1 MQKNYNKKGCRFIG
15 GPCLQKN
22 MKSKIFFIVLGVLAV
37 VGIGFIIYPDIADY
51 INSKNNE
58 TVISNYNTNTQT
70 MSDEE
75 INNELA
81 KAQNF
86 NELLAKSALNDEEKD
101 EYNAAM
107 SEYENIL
114 NYDDIMCTIEIQ
126 KINVDLPVYHDSTN
140 REEKLKKGCVHLA
153 NTSLPIGGASTH
165 AVISAHSGYPEQVFF
180 DELDKLQIGDTFK
193 INVLNKT
200 LTYKVCEINI
210 VDPDDSSKLEIEN
223 GKDYVT
229 LVTCYPYSINTH
241 RLCVRGERVEDTITD
256 TATADEVI
264 SNKSNRVY
272 TWWDLVYFSA
282 LLCFLMFVI
291 YVFRGS
297 PFYPFKA
304 IKEWTIAKIK
314 WIRRLLKQK

>member
-1 MQKNYNKKGCRFIG
+1 
-15 GPCLQKN
+15 
-22 MKSKIFFIVLGVLAV
+22 MKTKIFFISLCVLAT
-37 VGIGFIIYPDIADY
+37 VGIGFLIYPNIADY
-51 INSKNNE
+51 INSKSNE
-58 TVISNYNTNTQT
+58 TVIKNYSESTQT
-70 MSDEE
+70 MSDDE
-75 INNELA
+75 IDNELA
-81 KAQNF
+81 KARNF
-86 NELLAKSALNDEEKD
+86 NELLAKSALNNEEKD

-114 NYDDIMCTIEIQ
+114 NYDDIMCTIEIP
-126 KINVDLPVYHDSTN
+126 KINVDLPVYHDSTD
-140 REEKLKKGCVHLA
+140 REEKLKNGCVHLA

-264 SNKSNRVY
+264 SNDNHN
-272 TWWDLVYFSA
+272 DLTLVFIILGIS
-282 LLCFLMFVI
+282 LLVVLIIC
-291 YVFRGS
+291 
-297 PFYPFKA
+297 
-304 IKEWTIAKIK
+304 IKRTVCK
-314 WIRRLLKQK
+314 RR

>member
-1 MQKNYNKKGCRFIG
+1 
-15 GPCLQKN
+15 
-22 MKSKIFFIVLGVLAV
+22 MKTKIFFISLCVLAT
-37 VGIGFIIYPDIADY
+37 VGIGFLIYPNIADY
-51 INSKNNE
+51 INSKSNE
-58 TVISNYNTNTQT
+58 TVIKNYSESTQT
-70 MSDEE
+70 MSDDE
-75 INNELA
+75 IDNELA

-114 NYDDIMCTIEIQ
+114 NYDDIMCTIEIP
-126 KINVDLPVYHDSTN
+126 KINVDLPVYHDSTD

-153 NTSLPIGGASTH
+153 NTSLPIGGTSTH
-165 AVISAHSGYPEQVFF
+165 TVISAHSGYPEQVFF
-180 DELDKLQIGDTFK
+180 DELDELEIGDTFK

-241 RLCVRGERVEDTITD
+241 RLCVRGERVEDTVTD

-264 SNKSNRVY
+264 SNDNHNGL
-272 TWWDLVYFSA
+272 TLVFIILGIS
-282 LLCFLMFVI
+282 LLVVLIIC
-291 YVFRGS
+291 
-297 PFYPFKA
+297 
-304 IKEWTIAKIK
+304 IKRTVCK
-314 WIRRLLKQK
+314 RR

>member
-1 MQKNYNKKGCRFIG
+1 MALDYKKI
-15 GPCLQKN
+15 
-22 MKSKIFFIVLGVLAV
+22 MKSKIFFIVLGVFAV
-37 VGIGFIIYPDIADY
+37 VGIGFIVYPDIADY

-58 TVISNYNTNTQT
+58 TVISNYNTSTQT

-75 INNELA
+75 INSELA

-86 NELLAKSALNDEEKD
+86 NELLAKSALNDEEKN

-114 NYDDIMCTIEIQ
+114 NYDDIMCTIEIP

-140 REEKLKKGCVHLA
+140 REEKLKNGCVHLA

-180 DELDKLQIGDTFK
+180 DELDKLEIGDTFK

-264 SNKSNRVY
+264 SNDNHN
-272 TWWDLVYFSA
+272 DLTLVFIILGIS
-282 LLCFLMFVI
+282 LLVVLIIC
-291 YVFRGS
+291 
-297 PFYPFKA
+297 
-304 IKEWTIAKIK
+304 IKRTVCK
-314 WIRRLLKQK
+314 RR

>member
-1 MQKNYNKKGCRFIG
+1 
-15 GPCLQKN
+15 
-22 MKSKIFFIVLGVLAV
+22 MKTKIFFISLCILAA
-37 VGIGFIIYPDIADY
+37 VGIGFIVYPNIADY
-51 INSKNNE
+51 INSKSNE
-58 TVISNYNTNTQT
+58 TVIKNYSESTQT
-70 MSDEE
+70 MSDDE
-75 INNELA
+75 IDNELA

-114 NYDDIMCTIEIQ
+114 NYDDIMCTIEIP

-180 DELDKLQIGDTFK
+180 DELDKLEIGDTFT

-264 SNKSNRVY
+264 SNDNHN
-272 TWWDLVYFSA
+272 DLTLVFIILGIS
-282 LLCFLMFVI
+282 LLVVLIIC
-291 YVFRGS
+291 
-297 PFYPFKA
+297 
-304 IKEWTIAKIK
+304 IKRTVCK
-314 WIRRLLKQK
+314 RR

>member
-1 MQKNYNKKGCRFIG
+1 
-15 GPCLQKN
+15 
-22 MKSKIFFIVLGVLAV
+22 MKTKIFFISLCVLAA
-37 VGIGFIIYPDIADY
+37 VGIGFIVYPNIADY

-58 TVISNYNTNTQT
+58 NVILNYNTSTQT
-70 MSDEE
+70 MSDYE
-75 INNELA
+75 IDNELA

-114 NYDDIMCTIEIQ
+114 NYDDIMCTIEIP

-140 REEKLKKGCVHLA
+140 REEKLKNGCVHLA

-264 SNKSNRVY
+264 SNDNHN
-272 TWWDLVYFSA
+272 DLTLVFIILGIS
-282 LLCFLMFVI
+282 LLVVLIIC
-291 YVFRGS
+291 
-297 PFYPFKA
+297 
-304 IKEWTIAKIK
+304 IKRTVCK
-314 WIRRLLKQK
+314 RR

>member
-1 MQKNYNKKGCRFIG
+1 
-15 GPCLQKN
+15 
-22 MKSKIFFIVLGVLAV
+22 MKTKIFFISLCVLAA
-37 VGIGFIIYPDIADY
+37 VGIGFLIYPNIADY
-51 INSKNNE
+51 INSKSNE
-58 TVISNYNTNTQT
+58 TVIKNYSESTQT
-70 MSDEE
+70 MSDDE
-75 INNELA
+75 IDNELA

-114 NYDDIMCTIEIQ
+114 NYDDIMCTIEIP
-126 KINVDLPVYHDSTN
+126 KINVDLPVYHDSTD

-180 DELDKLQIGDTFK
+180 DELDKLEIGDTFK

-264 SNKSNRVY
+264 SNDNHN
-272 TWWDLVYFSA
+272 DLTLVFIILGIS
-282 LLCFLMFVI
+282 LLVVLIIC
-291 YVFRGS
+291 
-297 PFYPFKA
+297 
-304 IKEWTIAKIK
+304 IKRTVCK
-314 WIRRLLKQK
+314 RR

>member
-1 MQKNYNKKGCRFIG
+1 MALAHEKI
-15 GPCLQKN
+15 
-22 MKSKIFFIVLGVLAV
+22 MKTKIFFISLCVLAA
-37 VGIGFIIYPDIADY
+37 VGIGFLIYPNIADY

-58 TVISNYNTNTQT
+58 TVISNYNTSTQT

-75 INNELA
+75 INSELA

-114 NYDDIMCTIEIQ
+114 NYDDIMCTIEIP

-140 REEKLKKGCVHLA
+140 REEKLKNGCVHLA

-264 SNKSNRVY
+264 SNDNHN
-272 TWWDLVYFSA
+272 DLTLVFIILVIS
-282 LLCFLMFVI
+282 LLVVLIIC
-291 YVFRGS
+291 
-297 PFYPFKA
+297 
-304 IKEWTIAKIK
+304 IKRTVCK
-314 WIRRLLKQK
+314 RR

>member
-1 MQKNYNKKGCRFIG
+1 MALAYK
-15 GPCLQKN
+15 KN

-37 VGIGFIIYPDIADY
+37 VGIGFIVYPDIADY

-58 TVISNYNTNTQT
+58 TVISNYNTSTQT

-75 INNELA
+75 INSELA
-81 KAQNF
+81 KTQNF

-114 NYDDIMCTIEIQ
+114 NYDDIMCTIEIP
-126 KINVDLPVYHDSTN
+126 KINVDLPVYHDSTD

-264 SNKSNRVY
+264 SNDNHN
-272 TWWDLVYFSA
+272 DLTLVFIILGIS
-282 LLCFLMFVI
+282 LLVVLIIC
-291 YVFRGS
+291 
-297 PFYPFKA
+297 
-304 IKEWTIAKIK
+304 IKRTVCK
-314 WIRRLLKQK
+314 RR

>member
-1 MQKNYNKKGCRFIG
+1 
-15 GPCLQKN
+15 
-22 MKSKIFFIVLGVLAV
+22 MKTKIFFISLCVLAA
-37 VGIGFIIYPDIADY
+37 VGIGFIVYPNIADY

-58 TVISNYNTNTQT
+58 TVISNYNTSTQT

-114 NYDDIMCTIEIQ
+114 NYDDIMCTIEIP
-126 KINVDLPVYHDSTN
+126 KINVDLPVYHDSTD

-153 NTSLPIGGASTH
+153 NTSLPVGGASTH

-264 SNKSNRVY
+264 SNDNHN
-272 TWWDLVYFSA
+272 DLTLVFIILGIS
-282 LLCFLMFVI
+282 LLVVLIIC
-291 YVFRGS
+291 
-297 PFYPFKA
+297 
-304 IKEWTIAKIK
+304 IKRTVCK
-314 WIRRLLKQK
+314 RR

>member
-1 MQKNYNKKGCRFIG
+1 
-15 GPCLQKN
+15 
-22 MKSKIFFIVLGVLAV
+22 MKTKIFFISLCVLAA
-37 VGIGFIIYPDIADY
+37 VGIGFLIYPNIADY

-58 TVISNYNTNTQT
+58 TVIKNYSESTQT
-70 MSDEE
+70 MSDDE
-75 INNELA
+75 IDNELA

-107 SEYENIL
+107 SEYESIL
-114 NYDDIMCTIEIQ
+114 NYDDIMCTIEIL
-126 KINVDLPVYHDSTN
+126 KINVDLPVYHDSTD
-140 REEKLKKGCVHLA
+140 REEKLKNGCVHLA
-153 NTSLPIGGASTH
+153 NTSLPVGGVSTH
-165 AVISAHSGYPEQVFF
+165 AVISAHSGYPVQVFF

-264 SNKSNRVY
+264 SNDNHN
-272 TWWDLVYFSA
+272 DLTLVFIILGIS
-282 LLCFLMFVI
+282 LLVVLIIC
-291 YVFRGS
+291 
-297 PFYPFKA
+297 
-304 IKEWTIAKIK
+304 IKRTVCK
-314 WIRRLLKQK
+314 RR

>member
-1 MQKNYNKKGCRFIG
+1 
-15 GPCLQKN
+15 
-22 MKSKIFFIVLGVLAV
+22 MKTKIFFISLCVLAT
-37 VGIGFIIYPDIADY
+37 VGIGFLIYPNIADY
-51 INSKNNE
+51 INSKSNE
-58 TVISNYNTNTQT
+58 TVIKNYSISTQT
-70 MSDEE
+70 MSDDE
-75 INNELA
+75 IDNELA

-101 EYNAAM
+101 EYNSAM

-114 NYDDIMCTIEIQ
+114 NYDDIMCTIEIP
-126 KINVDLPVYHDSTN
+126 KINVDLPVYHDSTD

-180 DELDKLQIGDTFK
+180 DELDKLEIGDTFK

-264 SNKSNRVY
+264 SNDNHN
-272 TWWDLVYFSA
+272 DLTLVFIILGIS
-282 LLCFLMFVI
+282 LLVVLIIC
-291 YVFRGS
+291 
-297 PFYPFKA
+297 
-304 IKEWTIAKIK
+304 IKRTVCK
-314 WIRRLLKQK
+314 RR

>member
-1 MQKNYNKKGCRFIG
+1 MALAHKKI
-15 GPCLQKN
+15 
-22 MKSKIFFIVLGVLAV
+22 MKTKIFFISLCVLAA
-37 VGIGFIIYPDIADY
+37 VGIGFLIYPNIADY

-58 TVISNYNTNTQT
+58 TVISNYNTSTQT

-75 INNELA
+75 INSELA

-114 NYDDIMCTIEIQ
+114 NYDDIMCTIEIP

-140 REEKLKKGCVHLA
+140 REEKLKNGCVHLA

-180 DELDKLQIGDTFK
+180 DELDKLQIRDTFK

-264 SNKSNRVY
+264 SNDNHN
-272 TWWDLVYFSA
+272 DLTLVFIILGIS
-282 LLCFLMFVI
+282 LLVVLIIC
-291 YVFRGS
+291 
-297 PFYPFKA
+297 
-304 IKEWTIAKIK
+304 IKRTVCK
-314 WIRRLLKQK
+314 RR

>member
-1 MQKNYNKKGCRFIG
+1 
-15 GPCLQKN
+15 
-22 MKSKIFFIVLGVLAV
+22 MKTKIFFISLCVLAA
-37 VGIGFIIYPDIADY
+37 VGIGFLIYPNIADY
-51 INSKNNE
+51 INSKSNE
-58 TVISNYNTNTQT
+58 TVIKNYSESTQT

-114 NYDDIMCTIEIQ
+114 NYDDIMCTIEIP

-210 VDPDDSSKLEIEN
+210 VDPDDDSSKLEIEN

-264 SNKSNRVY
+264 SNDNHN
-272 TWWDLVYFSA
+272 DLTLVFIILGIS
-282 LLCFLMFVI
+282 LLVVLIIC
-291 YVFRGS
+291 
-297 PFYPFKA
+297 
-304 IKEWTIAKIK
+304 IKRTVCK
-314 WIRRLLKQK
+314 RR

>member
-1 MQKNYNKKGCRFIG
+1 
-15 GPCLQKN
+15 
-22 MKSKIFFIVLGVLAV
+22 MKTKIFFISLCVFAA
-37 VGIGFIIYPDIADY
+37 VGIGFLIYPNVADY

-58 TVISNYNTNTQT
+58 NVILNYNTSTQT

-75 INNELA
+75 IDNELT

-114 NYDDIMCTIEIQ
+114 NYDDIMCTIEIP
-126 KINVDLPVYHDSTN
+126 KINVDLPMYHDSTN
-140 REEKLKKGCVHLA
+140 REEKLKKGCVHLQ
-153 NTSLPIGGASTH
+153 NTSLPVGGASTH

-180 DELDKLQIGDTFK
+180 DELDKLLIGDTFK

-210 VDPDDSSKLEIEN
+210 VDPNDSSKLEIED

-264 SNKSNRVY
+264 SKDNHK
-272 TWWDLVYFSA
+272 DLTLVFIVLGIS
-282 LLCFLMFVI
+282 LLVVLIICVKRI
-291 YVFRGS
+291 VC
-297 PFYPFKA
+297 
-304 IKEWTIAKIK
+304 
-314 WIRRLLKQK
+314 RRR

>member
-1 MQKNYNKKGCRFIG
+1 
-15 GPCLQKN
+15 
-22 MKSKIFFIVLGVLAV
+22 MKTKIFFISLCVLAA
-37 VGIGFIIYPDIADY
+37 VGIGFIVYPNLADY
-51 INSKNNE
+51 INSKSNE
-58 TVISNYNTNTQT
+58 TVIKNYSESTQT
-70 MSDEE
+70 MSDYE
-75 INNELA
+75 IDNELA

-101 EYNAAM
+101 EYNTAM

-114 NYDDIMCTIEIQ
+114 NYDDIMCTIEIP
-126 KINVDLPVYHDSTN
+126 KINVDLPVYHDSTD
-140 REEKLKKGCVHLA
+140 REEKLKKGCVHLS

-180 DELDKLQIGDTFK
+180 DELDKLEIGDTFK

-264 SNKSNRVY
+264 SNDNHN
-272 TWWDLVYFSA
+272 DLTLVFIILGIS
-282 LLCFLMFVI
+282 LLVVLIIC
-291 YVFRGS
+291 
-297 PFYPFKA
+297 
-304 IKEWTIAKIK
+304 IKRTVCK
-314 WIRRLLKQK
+314 RR

>member
-1 MQKNYNKKGCRFIG
+1 
-15 GPCLQKN
+15 
-22 MKSKIFFIVLGVLAV
+22 MKTKIFFISLCVLAT
-37 VGIGFIIYPDIADY
+37 VGIGFLIYPNIADY
-51 INSKNNE
+51 INSKSNE
-58 TVISNYNTNTQT
+58 TVIKNYSISTQT
-70 MSDEE
+70 MSDDE
-75 INNELA
+75 IDNELA

-101 EYNAAM
+101 EYNTAM

-114 NYDDIMCTIEIQ
+114 NYDDIMCTIEIP
-126 KINVDLPVYHDSTN
+126 KINVDLPVYHDSTD
-140 REEKLKKGCVHLA
+140 REEKLKKGCVHLS

-180 DELDKLQIGDTFK
+180 DELDKLEIGDTFK

-264 SNKSNRVY
+264 SNDNHN
-272 TWWDLVYFSA
+272 DLTLVFIILGIS
-282 LLCFLMFVI
+282 LLVVLIIC
-291 YVFRGS
+291 
-297 PFYPFKA
+297 
-304 IKEWTIAKIK
+304 IKRTVCK
-314 WIRRLLKQK
+314 RR

>member
-1 MQKNYNKKGCRFIG
+1 
-15 GPCLQKN
+15 
-22 MKSKIFFIVLGVLAV
+22 MKTKIFFISLCVLAA
-37 VGIGFIIYPDIADY
+37 VGIGFIVYPNIADY

-58 TVISNYNTNTQT
+58 TVISNYNTSTQT

-114 NYDDIMCTIEIQ
+114 NYDDIMCTIEIS
-126 KINVDLPVYHDSTN
+126 KINVDLPVYHDSTD

-153 NTSLPIGGASTH
+153 NTSLPVGGASTH

-264 SNKSNRVY
+264 SNDNHN
-272 TWWDLVYFSA
+272 DLTLVFIILGIS
-282 LLCFLMFVI
+282 LLVVLIIC
-291 YVFRGS
+291 
-297 PFYPFKA
+297 
-304 IKEWTIAKIK
+304 IKRTVCK
-314 WIRRLLKQK
+314 RR

>member
-1 MQKNYNKKGCRFIG
+1 
-15 GPCLQKN
+15 
-22 MKSKIFFIVLGVLAV
+22 MKTKIFFISLCVLAT
-37 VGIGFIIYPDIADY
+37 VGIGFLIYPNIADY
-51 INSKNNE
+51 INSKSNE
-58 TVISNYNTNTQT
+58 TVIKNYSESTQT
-70 MSDEE
+70 MSDDE
-75 INNELA
+75 IDNELA

-114 NYDDIMCTIEIQ
+114 NYDDIMCTIEIP
-126 KINVDLPVYHDSTN
+126 KINVDLPVYHDSTD

-153 NTSLPIGGASTH
+153 NTSLPIGGTSTH
-165 AVISAHSGYPEQVFF
+165 TVISAHSGYPEQVFF

-210 VDPDDSSKLEIEN
+210 VAPDDSSKLEIEN

-264 SNKSNRVY
+264 SNDNHN
-272 TWWDLVYFSA
+272 DLTLVFIILGIS
-282 LLCFLMFVI
+282 LLVVLIIC
-291 YVFRGS
+291 
-297 PFYPFKA
+297 
-304 IKEWTIAKIK
+304 IKRTVCK
-314 WIRRLLKQK
+314 RR

>member
-1 MQKNYNKKGCRFIG
+1 MALAYKKI
-15 GPCLQKN
+15 
-22 MKSKIFFIVLGVLAV
+22 MKSKIFFISLCVLAA
-37 VGIGFIIYPDIADY
+37 VGIGFLIYPNIADY

-70 MSDEE
+70 MSDDE
-75 INNELA
+75 IYNELA

-86 NELLAKSALNDEEKD
+86 NELLAKSALNDEEKN

-114 NYDDIMCTIEIQ
+114 NYDDIMCTIEIP
-126 KINVDLPVYHDSTN
+126 KINVDLPVYHDSAN
-140 REEKLKKGCVHLA
+140 REEKLKNGCVHLA

-264 SNKSNRVY
+264 SNDNHN
-272 TWWDLVYFSA
+272 DLTLVFIILGIS
-282 LLCFLMFVI
+282 LLVVLIIC
-291 YVFRGS
+291 
-297 PFYPFKA
+297 
-304 IKEWTIAKIK
+304 IKRTVCK
-314 WIRRLLKQK
+314 RR

>member
-1 MQKNYNKKGCRFIG
+1 
-15 GPCLQKN
+15 
-22 MKSKIFFIVLGVLAV
+22 MKTKIFFISLCVLAT
-37 VGIGFIIYPDIADY
+37 VGIGFLIYPNIADY
-51 INSKNNE
+51 INSKSNE
-58 TVISNYNTNTQT
+58 TVIKNYSESTQT
-70 MSDEE
+70 MSDDE
-75 INNELA
+75 IDNELA

-114 NYDDIMCTIEIQ
+114 NYDDIMCTIEIP
-126 KINVDLPVYHDSTN
+126 KINVDLPVYHDSTD
-140 REEKLKKGCVHLA
+140 REEKLKNGCVHLA

-210 VDPDDSSKLEIEN
+210 VDPNDSSKLEIEN

-264 SNKSNRVY
+264 SNDNHN
-272 TWWDLVYFSA
+272 DLTLVFIILGIS
-282 LLCFLMFVI
+282 LLVVLIIC
-291 YVFRGS
+291 
-297 PFYPFKA
+297 
-304 IKEWTIAKIK
+304 IKRTVCK
-314 WIRRLLKQK
+314 RR

>member
-1 MQKNYNKKGCRFIG
+1 
-15 GPCLQKN
+15 
-22 MKSKIFFIVLGVLAV
+22 
-37 VGIGFIIYPDIADY
+37 
-51 INSKNNE
+51 
-58 TVISNYNTNTQT
+58 

-75 INNELA
+75 INSELA

-114 NYDDIMCTIEIQ
+114 NYNDIMCTIEIP
-126 KINVDLPVYHDSTN
+126 KITVDLPVYHDSTN

-153 NTSLPIGGASTH
+153 NTSLPVGGASTH
-165 AVISAHSGYPEQVFF
+165 TVISAHSGYPEQVFF
-180 DELDKLQIGDTFK
+180 DELDKLEIGDTFK

-229 LVTCYPYSINTH
+229 LVTCFPYSINTH
-241 RLCVRGERVEDTITD
+241 RLCVRGERVTSNVTQLATTDEPKSYSKYAQMGLYITLGMIPLI
-256 TATADEVI
+256 AV
-264 SNKSNRVY
+264 
-272 TWWDLVYFSA
+272 
-282 LLCFLMFVI
+282 
-291 YVFRGS
+291 
-297 PFYPFKA
+297 A
-304 IKEWTIAKIK
+304 IFICVS
-314 WIRRLLKQK
+314 LKRTLGAE

>member
-1 MQKNYNKKGCRFIG
+1 
-15 GPCLQKN
+15 
-22 MKSKIFFIVLGVLAV
+22 MKTKIFFISLCVLAT
-37 VGIGFIIYPDIADY
+37 VGIGFLIYPNIADY
-51 INSKNNE
+51 INSKSNE
-58 TVISNYNTNTQT
+58 TVIKNYSESTQT
-70 MSDEE
+70 MSDYE
-75 INNELA
+75 IDNELA

-86 NELLAKSALNDEEKD
+86 NELLAKSSLNDEEKD

-114 NYDDIMCTIEIQ
+114 NYDDIMCTIEIP
-126 KINVDLPVYHDSTN
+126 KINVDLPVYHDSTD

-264 SNKSNRVY
+264 SNDNHN
-272 TWWDLVYFSA
+272 DLTLVFIILGIS
-282 LLCFLMFVI
+282 LLVVLIIC
-291 YVFRGS
+291 
-297 PFYPFKA
+297 
-304 IKEWTIAKIK
+304 IKRTVCK
-314 WIRRLLKQK
+314 RR

>member
-1 MQKNYNKKGCRFIG
+1 
-15 GPCLQKN
+15 
-22 MKSKIFFIVLGVLAV
+22 MKTKIFFISLCVLAT
-37 VGIGFIIYPDIADY
+37 VGIGFLIYPNIADY
-51 INSKNNE
+51 INSKSNE
-58 TVISNYNTNTQT
+58 TVIKNYSISTQT
-70 MSDEE
+70 MSDDE
-75 INNELA
+75 IDNELA

-86 NELLAKSALNDEEKD
+86 NELLAKSALNDEEKN

-114 NYDDIMCTIEIQ
+114 NYDDIMCTIEIP
-126 KINVDLPVYHDSTN
+126 KINVDLPVYHDSTD

-180 DELDKLQIGDTFK
+180 DELDKLEIGDTFK

-264 SNKSNRVY
+264 SNDNHN
-272 TWWDLVYFSA
+272 DLTLVFIILGIS
-282 LLCFLMFVI
+282 LLVVLIIC
-291 YVFRGS
+291 
-297 PFYPFKA
+297 
-304 IKEWTIAKIK
+304 IKRTVCK
-314 WIRRLLKQK
+314 RR

>member
-1 MQKNYNKKGCRFIG
+1 
-15 GPCLQKN
+15 
-22 MKSKIFFIVLGVLAV
+22 MKTKIFFISLCVLAT
-37 VGIGFIIYPDIADY
+37 VGIGFLIYPNIADY
-51 INSKNNE
+51 INSKSNE
-58 TVISNYNTNTQT
+58 KVIKNYSESTQT
-70 MSDEE
+70 MSDDE
-75 INNELA
+75 IDNELA

-107 SEYENIL
+107 SEYESIL
-114 NYDDIMCTIEIQ
+114 NYDDIMCTIEIP
-126 KINVDLPVYHDSTN
+126 KINVDLPVYHDSTD

-180 DELDKLQIGDTFK
+180 DELDKLEIGDTFK

-264 SNKSNRVY
+264 SNDNHN
-272 TWWDLVYFSA
+272 DLTLVFIILGIS
-282 LLCFLMFVI
+282 LLVVLIIC
-291 YVFRGS
+291 
-297 PFYPFKA
+297 
-304 IKEWTIAKIK
+304 IKRTVCK
-314 WIRRLLKQK
+314 RR

>member
-1 MQKNYNKKGCRFIG
+1 MALAHEKI
-15 GPCLQKN
+15 
-22 MKSKIFFIVLGVLAV
+22 MKTKIFFISLCVLAA
-37 VGIGFIIYPDIADY
+37 VGIGFIVYPNIADY

-75 INNELA
+75 INSELA

-114 NYDDIMCTIEIQ
+114 NYNDIMCTIEIP
-126 KINVDLPVYHDSTN
+126 KITVDLPVYHDSTD

-153 NTSLPIGGASTH
+153 NTSLPVGGASTH
-165 AVISAHSGYPEQVFF
+165 TVISAHSGYPEQVFF
-180 DELDKLQIGDTFK
+180 DELDKLEIGDTFK

-229 LVTCYPYSINTH
+229 LVTCFPYSINTH
-241 RLCVRGERVEDTITD
+241 RLCVRGERVTSNVTQLATTDEPKSYSKYAQMGLYITLGMIPLI
-256 TATADEVI
+256 AV
-264 SNKSNRVY
+264 
-272 TWWDLVYFSA
+272 
-282 LLCFLMFVI
+282 
-291 YVFRGS
+291 
-297 PFYPFKA
+297 A
-304 IKEWTIAKIK
+304 IFICVS
-314 WIRRLLKQK
+314 LKRTLGAE

>member
-1 MQKNYNKKGCRFIG
+1 MALAHEKI
-15 GPCLQKN
+15 
-22 MKSKIFFIVLGVLAV
+22 MKTKIFFISLCVLAA
-37 VGIGFIIYPDIADY
+37 VGIGFLIYPNIADY

-58 TVISNYNTNTQT
+58 TVISNYNTSTQT

-75 INNELA
+75 INSELA

-114 NYDDIMCTIEIQ
+114 NYDDIMCTIEIP

-140 REEKLKKGCVHLA
+140 REEKLKNGCVHLA

-223 GKDYVT
+223 CKDYVT

-264 SNKSNRVY
+264 SNDNHN
-272 TWWDLVYFSA
+272 DLTLVFIILGIS
-282 LLCFLMFVI
+282 LLVVLIIC
-291 YVFRGS
+291 
-297 PFYPFKA
+297 
-304 IKEWTIAKIK
+304 IKRTVCK
-314 WIRRLLKQK
+314 RR

>member
-1 MQKNYNKKGCRFIG
+1 
-15 GPCLQKN
+15 
-22 MKSKIFFIVLGVLAV
+22 MKTKIFFISLCVLAA
-37 VGIGFIIYPDIADY
+37 VGIGFLIYPNIGDY

-58 TVISNYNTNTQT
+58 TVISNYNTSTQT

-75 INNELA
+75 INSELA

-114 NYDDIMCTIEIQ
+114 NYDDIMCTIEIP

-140 REEKLKKGCVHLA
+140 REEKLKNGCVHLA

-180 DELDKLQIGDTFK
+180 DELDKLEIGDTFT

-264 SNKSNRVY
+264 SDDNHN
-272 TWWDLVYFSA
+272 DLTLVFIILGIS
-282 LLCFLMFVI
+282 LLVVLIIC
-291 YVFRGS
+291 
-297 PFYPFKA
+297 
-304 IKEWTIAKIK
+304 IKRTVCK
-314 WIRRLLKQK
+314 RR

>member
-1 MQKNYNKKGCRFIG
+1 
-15 GPCLQKN
+15 
-22 MKSKIFFIVLGVLAV
+22 MKTKIFFISLCVLAA
-37 VGIGFIIYPDIADY
+37 VGIGFLIYPNIADY

-58 TVISNYNTNTQT
+58 NVILNYNTSTQT
-70 MSDEE
+70 MSDDE
-75 INNELA
+75 IDNELA

-101 EYNAAM
+101 EYNTAM

-114 NYDDIMCTIEIQ
+114 NYDDIMCTIEIP

-264 SNKSNRVY
+264 SNDNHN
-272 TWWDLVYFSA
+272 DLTLVFIILGIS
-282 LLCFLMFVI
+282 LLVVLIIC
-291 YVFRGS
+291 
-297 PFYPFKA
+297 
-304 IKEWTIAKIK
+304 IKRTVCK
-314 WIRRLLKQK
+314 RR

>member
-1 MQKNYNKKGCRFIG
+1 
-15 GPCLQKN
+15 
-22 MKSKIFFIVLGVLAV
+22 MKTKIFFISLCVLAA
-37 VGIGFIIYPDIADY
+37 VGIGFIVYPNIADY
-51 INSKNNE
+51 INSKSNE
-58 TVISNYNTNTQT
+58 TVIKNYSESTQT
-70 MSDEE
+70 MSDDE
-75 INNELA
+75 IDNELA

-114 NYDDIMCTIEIQ
+114 NYDDIMCTIEIP
-126 KINVDLPVYHDSTN
+126 KINVDLVVYHDSTN
-140 REEKLKKGCVHLA
+140 REEKLKNGCVHLA

-180 DELDKLQIGDTFK
+180 DELDELEIGDTFK

-241 RLCVRGERVEDTITD
+241 RLCVRGERVEDTIID

-264 SNKSNRVY
+264 SNDNHN
-272 TWWDLVYFSA
+272 DLTLVFIILGIS
-282 LLCFLMFVI
+282 LLVVLIIC
-291 YVFRGS
+291 
-297 PFYPFKA
+297 
-304 IKEWTIAKIK
+304 IKRTVCK
-314 WIRRLLKQK
+314 RR

>member
-1 MQKNYNKKGCRFIG
+1 
-15 GPCLQKN
+15 
-22 MKSKIFFIVLGVLAV
+22 MKTKIFFISLCVLAA
-37 VGIGFIIYPDIADY
+37 VGIGFIVYPNIADY
-51 INSKNNE
+51 INSKSNE
-58 TVISNYNTNTQT
+58 TVIKNYSESTQT
-70 MSDEE
+70 MSDDE
-75 INNELA
+75 IDNELA

-114 NYDDIMCTIEIQ
+114 NYDDIMCTIEIS
-126 KINVDLPVYHDSTN
+126 KINVDLPVYHDSTD

-153 NTSLPIGGASTH
+153 NTSLPVGGASTH

-264 SNKSNRVY
+264 SNDNHN
-272 TWWDLVYFSA
+272 DLTLVFIILGIS
-282 LLCFLMFVI
+282 LLVVLIIC
-291 YVFRGS
+291 
-297 PFYPFKA
+297 
-304 IKEWTIAKIK
+304 IKRTVCK
-314 WIRRLLKQK
+314 RR

>member
-1 MQKNYNKKGCRFIG
+1 
-15 GPCLQKN
+15 
-22 MKSKIFFIVLGVLAV
+22 
-37 VGIGFIIYPDIADY
+37 
-51 INSKNNE
+51 
-58 TVISNYNTNTQT
+58 

-75 INNELA
+75 INSELA

-114 NYDDIMCTIEIQ
+114 NYDDIMCTIEIP

-140 REEKLKKGCVHLA
+140 REEKLKNGCVHLA

-180 DELDKLQIGDTFK
+180 DELDKLEIGDTFT

-229 LVTCYPYSINTH
+229 LITCYPYSINTH

>member
-1 MQKNYNKKGCRFIG
+1 
-15 GPCLQKN
+15 
-22 MKSKIFFIVLGVLAV
+22 
-37 VGIGFIIYPDIADY
+37 
-51 INSKNNE
+51 
-58 TVISNYNTNTQT
+58 
-70 MSDEE
+70 MSDDE
-75 INNELA
+75 IDNELA

-86 NELLAKSALNDEEKD
+86 NELLAKSALNDEEKN

-114 NYDDIMCTIEIQ
+114 NYDDIMCTIEIP

-140 REEKLKKGCVHLA
+140 REEKLKNGCVHLA

-264 SNKSNRVY
+264 SDKSNRVY

>member
-1 MQKNYNKKGCRFIG
+1 MALAHEKI
-15 GPCLQKN
+15 
-22 MKSKIFFIVLGVLAV
+22 MKTKIFFISLCVLAA
-37 VGIGFIIYPDIADY
+37 VGIGFLIYPNIADY

-58 TVISNYNTNTQT
+58 NVILNYNTSTQT
-70 MSDEE
+70 MSDDE
-75 INNELA
+75 IDNELA

-101 EYNAAM
+101 EYNTAM

-114 NYDDIMCTIEIQ
+114 NYDDIMCTIEIP

-153 NTSLPIGGASTH
+153 NTSLPIGGTSTH

-256 TATADEVI
+256 FATADEVI
-264 SNKSNRVY
+264 SNDNHN
-272 TWWDLVYFSA
+272 DLTLVFIILGIS
-282 LLCFLMFVI
+282 LLVVLIIC
-291 YVFRGS
+291 
-297 PFYPFKA
+297 
-304 IKEWTIAKIK
+304 IKRTVCK
-314 WIRRLLKQK
+314 RR

>member
-1 MQKNYNKKGCRFIG
+1 
-15 GPCLQKN
+15 
-22 MKSKIFFIVLGVLAV
+22 MKTKIFFISLCVLAA
-37 VGIGFIIYPDIADY
+37 VGIGFIVYPNIADY
-51 INSKNNE
+51 INSKSNE
-58 TVISNYNTNTQT
+58 TVIKNYSESTQT
-70 MSDEE
+70 MSDDE
-75 INNELA
+75 IDNELA

-114 NYDDIMCTIEIQ
+114 NYDDIMCTIEIP

-140 REEKLKKGCVHLA
+140 REEKLKNGCVHLA

-210 VDPDDSSKLEIEN
+210 VDPDDDSSKLEIEN

-264 SNKSNRVY
+264 SNDNHN
-272 TWWDLVYFSA
+272 DLTLVFIILGIS
-282 LLCFLMFVI
+282 LLVVLIIC
-291 YVFRGS
+291 
-297 PFYPFKA
+297 
-304 IKEWTIAKIK
+304 IKRTVCK
-314 WIRRLLKQK
+314 RR

>member
-1 MQKNYNKKGCRFIG
+1 MALAHEKI
-15 GPCLQKN
+15 
-22 MKSKIFFIVLGVLAV
+22 MKTKIFFISLCVLAA
-37 VGIGFIIYPDIADY
+37 VGIGFLIYPNIADY
-51 INSKNNE
+51 INSKSNE
-58 TVISNYNTNTQT
+58 TVIKNYSESTQT
-70 MSDEE
+70 MSDDE
-75 INNELA
+75 IDNELA

-86 NELLAKSALNDEEKD
+86 NELLAKSALNDEEKN

-107 SEYENIL
+107 SEYENFL
-114 NYDDIMCTIEIQ
+114 NYDDIMCTIEIP

-153 NTSLPIGGASTH
+153 NTSLPVGGASTH

-210 VDPDDSSKLEIEN
+210 VVPDDSSKLEIEN

-256 TATADEVI
+256 TATADAVI
-264 SNKSNRVY
+264 SNDNHN
-272 TWWDLVYFSA
+272 DLTLVFIILGIS
-282 LLCFLMFVI
+282 LLVVLIIC
-291 YVFRGS
+291 
-297 PFYPFKA
+297 
-304 IKEWTIAKIK
+304 IKRTVCK
-314 WIRRLLKQK
+314 RR

>member
-1 MQKNYNKKGCRFIG
+1 
-15 GPCLQKN
+15 
-22 MKSKIFFIVLGVLAV
+22 
-37 VGIGFIIYPDIADY
+37 
-51 INSKNNE
+51 
-58 TVISNYNTNTQT
+58 

-75 INNELA
+75 INSELA

-114 NYDDIMCTIEIQ
+114 NYDDIMCTIEIP

-140 REEKLKKGCVHLA
+140 REEKLKNGCVHLA

-210 VDPDDSSKLEIEN
+210 VAPDDSSKLEIEN

-264 SNKSNRVY
+264 SNDNHN
-272 TWWDLVYFSA
+272 DLTLVFIILGIS
-282 LLCFLMFVI
+282 LLVVLIIC
-291 YVFRGS
+291 
-297 PFYPFKA
+297 
-304 IKEWTIAKIK
+304 IKRTVCK
-314 WIRRLLKQK
+314 RR

>member
-1 MQKNYNKKGCRFIG
+1 
-15 GPCLQKN
+15 
-22 MKSKIFFIVLGVLAV
+22 MKTKIFFISLCVLAT
-37 VGIGFIIYPDIADY
+37 VGIGFLIYPNIADY
-51 INSKNNE
+51 INSKSNE
-58 TVISNYNTNTQT
+58 TVIKNYSESTQT
-70 MSDEE
+70 MSDDE
-75 INNELA
+75 IDNELA

-114 NYDDIMCTIEIQ
+114 NYDDIMCTIEIP
-126 KINVDLPVYHDSTN
+126 KINVDLPVYHDSTD

-180 DELDKLQIGDTFK
+180 DELDKLEIGDTFK

-210 VDPDDSSKLEIEN
+210 VDPNDSSKLEIEN

-264 SNKSNRVY
+264 SNDNHN
-272 TWWDLVYFSA
+272 DLTLVFIILGIS
-282 LLCFLMFVI
+282 LLVVLIIC
-291 YVFRGS
+291 
-297 PFYPFKA
+297 
-304 IKEWTIAKIK
+304 IKRTVCK
-314 WIRRLLKQK
+314 RR

>member
-1 MQKNYNKKGCRFIG
+1 
-15 GPCLQKN
+15 
-22 MKSKIFFIVLGVLAV
+22 MKTKIFFISLCVLAA
-37 VGIGFIIYPDIADY
+37 VGIGFLIYPNIADY

-58 TVISNYNTNTQT
+58 TVISNYNTSTQT

-75 INNELA
+75 INSELA

-114 NYDDIMCTIEIQ
+114 NYDDIMCTIEIP

-140 REEKLKKGCVHLA
+140 REEKLKNGCVHLA

-223 GKDYVT
+223 CKDYVT

-264 SNKSNRVY
+264 SNDNHN
-272 TWWDLVYFSA
+272 DLTLVFIILGIS
-282 LLCFLMFVI
+282 LLVVLIIC
-291 YVFRGS
+291 
-297 PFYPFKA
+297 
-304 IKEWTIAKIK
+304 IKRTVCK
-314 WIRRLLKQK
+314 RR

>member
-1 MQKNYNKKGCRFIG
+1 
-15 GPCLQKN
+15 

-114 NYDDIMCTIEIQ
+114 NYNDNIMCTIEIP
-126 KINVDLPVYHDSTN
+126 KITVDLPVYHDSTN
-140 REEKLKKGCVHLA
+140 REEKLKKGCVHIA
-153 NTSLPIGGASTH
+153 NTSLPVGGVSTH
-165 AVISAHSGYPEQVFF
+165 TVISAHSGYPEQVFF
-180 DELDKLQIGDTFK
+180 DELDKLEIGDTFK

-264 SNKSNRVY
+264 CNKSNRVY